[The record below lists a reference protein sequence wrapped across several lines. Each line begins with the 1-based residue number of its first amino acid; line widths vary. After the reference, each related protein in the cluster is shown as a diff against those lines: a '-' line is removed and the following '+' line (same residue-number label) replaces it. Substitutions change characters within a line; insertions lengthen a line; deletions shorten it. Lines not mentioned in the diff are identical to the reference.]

1 MGLGVA
7 SKWTG
12 VYAGVGLALIFF
24 SVLFRR
30 YREYLYAQ
38 KNPAGRT
45 EGIQHKHIVER
56 FLPHTR
62 KTIRFCLVFFV
73 AIPALIYLLSYLPF
87 RDYGDRWLLS
97 RMIHNQGT
105 MFEYHSGLEAT
116 HDFASPWHEWPS
128 MKRPIWYYSRIV
140 TGVYKEGGLREGISS
155 FGNPAVWWLGIPAAL
170 YMIYLWWEKKDRTAA
185 FLFVGYLAQYLPWF
199 FVTRITFIY
208 HYFPSVVFVV
218 LMIMYSLL
226 QWKSRMEKHNR
237 RAFPALLLVYGAAA
251 VGLFLLFYP
260 VLSGQPVEAAFVDKY
275 LRWFPDWVLT
285 HQ

>member
-1 MGLGVA
+1 M
-7 SKWTG
+7 
-12 VYAGVGLALIFF
+12 
-24 SVLFRR
+24 
-30 YREYLYAQ
+30 
-38 KNPAGRT
+38 
-45 EGIQHKHIVER
+45 
-56 FLPHTR
+56 
-62 KTIRFCLVFFV
+62 
-73 AIPALIYLLSYLPF
+73 
-87 RDYGDRWLLS
+87 
-97 RMIHNQGT
+97 
-105 MFEYHSGLEAT
+105 
-116 HDFASPWHEWPS
+116 
-128 MKRPIWYYSRIV
+128 
-140 TGVYKEGGLREGISS
+140 
-155 FGNPAVWWLGIPAAL
+155 
-170 YMIYLWWEKKDRTAA
+170 
-185 FLFVGYLAQYLPWF
+185 GYLAQYLPWF